1 MTDNKEDYLKAV
13 YNLGGHRKQ
22 VNNKDIAKVL
32 GVSSPSVSE
41 MIKKLLD
48 EGYLEYTPYKGIR
61 LTEYGK
67 NEAISVIRRH
77 RLWEVFLVE
86 HLGYSWHEVNE
97 EAEKLEHVTNLKLE
111 ERLDKY
117 LNYPKACPH
126 GSPIFQNEIGLS
138 KYRNLDTLDVGEE
151 TTIRRVFDERQLL
164 QYVDSLDLNI
174 GDEIKVVDLA
184 PYNGPITLRKNEK
197 DIIIGK
203 EAANNI
209 FVD

>member
-13 YNLGGHRKQ
+13 YNLGGNRKQ

-32 GVSSPSVSE
+32 GVSAPSVSE
-41 MIKKLLD
+41 MLKKLLD
-48 EGYLEYTPYKGIR
+48 EGYLEYAPYKGIK
-61 LTEYGK
+61 LTEYGEK
-67 NEAISVIRRH
+67 EAVNIIRRH

-86 HLGYSWHEVNE
+86 HLGYDWHEVNE

-111 ERLDKY
+111 GRLDKY

-138 KYRNLDTLDVGEE
+138 RYRTLDTLDVGEE
-151 TTIRRVFDERQLL
+151 STIRRVFDERKLL
-164 QYVDSLDLNI
+164 QYVDSLGLSI
-174 GDEIKVVDLA
+174 GDEIKVWNLA
-184 PYNGPITLRKNEK
+184 PYNGPITLRINEK

>member
-22 VNNKDIAKVL
+22 VNNKEIAKVL
-32 GVSSPSVSE
+32 GVSAPSVSE

-67 NEAISVIRRH
+67 KEAISVIRRH
-77 RLWEVFLVE
+77 RLWEVLLVE

-111 ERLDKY
+111 KRLDKY

-138 KYRNLDTLDVGEE
+138 KYRTLDTLDVGEE

-164 QYVDSLDLNI
+164 QYVDSLGLNI

>member
-13 YNLGGHRKQ
+13 YNLGGHIKQ

-41 MIKKLLD
+41 MIKKLLE

-67 NEAISVIRRH
+67 KEAISVIRRH

-111 ERLDKY
+111 KRLDKY

-138 KYRNLDTLDVGEE
+138 KYRTLDTLDVGEE

-164 QYVDSLDLNI
+164 QYVDSLGLNI

-203 EAANNI
+203 EAANSI

>member
-13 YNLGGHRKQ
+13 YNLGGHIKQ

-41 MIKKLLD
+41 MIKKLLE

-67 NEAISVIRRH
+67 KEAISVIRRH
-77 RLWEVFLVE
+77 RLWEVLLVE

-111 ERLDKY
+111 KRLDKY

-138 KYRNLDTLDVGEE
+138 KYRTLDTLDVGEE

-164 QYVDSLDLNI
+164 QYVDSLGLNI

-203 EAANNI
+203 EAANSI